1 MSYDLL
7 NIIKKASVEA
17 IDASNPTSVLFG
29 KVISTYPL
37 KISIEQ
43 RMTLT
48 QEFLILTKNVTN
60 YEINIEMNVSTE
72 NTELHASIED
82 KNIDMTHNHNILKNI
97 KVTIDNELKINDDV
111 ILLRMQGGQKYIV
124 LDRLIKK

>member
-1 MSYDLL
+1 MSSDLL

-17 IDASNPTSVLFG
+17 VNASNPTAVLFG
-29 KVISTYPL
+29 KVISLSPL

-60 YEINIEMNVSTE
+60 YEINIEMNISTE
-72 NTELHASIED
+72 NTKLHASIED
-82 KNIDMTHNHNILKNI
+82 KEIDMTHKHNILKNI
-97 KVTIDNELKINDDV
+97 KATINNELKINDDV

-124 LDRLIKK
+124 LDKLI